1 MKRYVFSVSN
11 LYINVEGKILNF
23 SFNYKN
29 LIRYDLYWDL
39 DFIEQEGLRKPS
51 LIIWEP
57 EEQAGTIEFTGTEE
71 EYNEYVLPLVQLWE
85 AEKKR
90 QEEDQVLQAN
100 LQLEKYDSVISTYQ
114 NRIGIAL
121 ANGDTEL
128 VTELQNEMNSYDP
141 AVDTQ
146 SVDDIN
152 HYCKKCGHDLDAYN
166 ICTNENCK
174 RKQMQ
179 DNIVQLVEER
189 EAKEASEIQTEED
202 TEKTIEVTVE

>member
-1 MKRYVFSVSN
+1 MKNLVISISN
-11 LYINVEGKILNF
+11 QFINVNDEVYHF

-29 LIRYDLYWDL
+29 LITYDLYWDL
-39 DFIEQEGLRKPS
+39 NFDYSLPEYARRPS
-51 LIIWEP
+51 LIIYEP
-57 EEQAGTIEFTGTEE
+57 EEQVGTITFTGTEE

-85 AEKKR
+85 AEKQR
-90 QEEDQVLQAN
+90 QAEDQVLQAN
-100 LQLEKYDSVISTYQ
+100 LKLEKYDKDIKVYQ

-128 VTELQNEMNSYDP
+128 VTELQNEMNSLDP
-141 AVDTQ
+141 NTDTLDT
-146 SVDDIN
+146 SDIS

-179 DNIVQLVEER
+179 DNIVQLIEEQ
-189 EAKEASEIQTEED
+189 EAKEAETPVTE
-202 TEKTIEVTVE
+202 

>member
-1 MKRYVFSVSN
+1 MKNLVISVSGTF
-11 LYINVEGKILNF
+11 IMVEGKSYPF

-29 LIRYDLYWDL
+29 LTRYDLYWDL
-39 DFIEQEGLRKPS
+39 NFDYSQDENVRRPS

-57 EEQAGTIEFTGTEE
+57 EEQAGTITFTGTEE

-85 AEKKR
+85 AEKQR
-90 QEEDQVLQAN
+90 QAEDQVLQAN
-100 LQLEKYDSVISTYQ
+100 LKLEKYDKDIKIYQDRIS
-114 NRIGIAL
+114 IAL

-128 VTELQNEMNSYDP
+128 VTTLQNEMNSLDP
-141 AVDTQ
+141 NTDTLDT
-146 SVDDIN
+146 SDIS

-179 DNIVQLVEER
+179 DNIVQLVEEQ
-189 EAKEASEIQTEED
+189 EAKQAQETITSET
-202 TEKTIEVTVE
+202 